1 MVVLIALAE
10 RSTEVHQGCRV
21 QCTCANLEGCIT
33 IVRCRGEIWIN
44 VTLCQ
49 IPAVVTAK
57 YAVTIDELLKVSVV
71 TLTSEELRKL
81 LDTNINFCHNPE
93 SIFLRYTIG

>member
-10 RSTEVHQGCRV
+10 RSTEAHQGCRV
-21 QCTCANLEGCIT
+21 QFAKTNLEGCVAI
-33 IVRCRGEIWIN
+33 IRCRGEVWID

-57 YAVTIDELLKVSVV
+57 YAVAIDELLKVSVV
-71 TLTSEELRKL
+71 ALTSEELRKL